1 MKTLTLL
8 AAGYDHP
15 DLAEQKKIE
24 EADRGPRQS
33 LYGYTLNST
42 LLNERY
48 MTTVPGLRRA
58 LYAPLPVWMAQV
70 LEAFVRRK
78 KYDAILSWDARL
90 GLAFAALMKL
100 TGARVPHMV
109 MFSWISRPKKAMV
122 LRFVH
127 SHIDRMFVWSSFQ
140 RDFLLERMRIPPRK
154 VVFCSGRVDQ
164 KFFRPMQR
172 ETDMICS
179 VGREMRDYV
188 TLIRAIRDL
197 DIPCHIAVSVIP
209 GVKDAWITEI
219 EREGAL
225 PPHITVGNKNYA
237 DLRDLY
243 ARSKFV
249 VTPLLPTD
257 TDNGITS
264 LLEAMAMGKAV
275 ICTKTE
281 GQRDIVTDGV
291 NGILVPPFDAAALRR
306 AIDRLLEHPEEAA
319 RMGKAGRELV
329 ERSHNLDLFVERVRS
344 STEEAI
350 AGFRRD
356 PGRPVTEKLKNS
368 PSP

>member
-48 MTTVPGLRRA
+48 MATVPPLRRI
-58 LYAPLPVWMAQV
+58 LYAPLPVWMGQV
-70 LEAFVRRK
+70 IEAFVLRK
-78 KYDAILSWDARL
+78 KFDAVLSWDARL
-90 GLAFAALMKL
+90 GLMFAGLMKL

-122 LRFVH
+122 LRLVR
-127 SHIDRMFVWSSFQ
+127 SHIDRMFVWSSYQ
-140 RDFLLERMRIPPRK
+140 RDFLLNRMRIPPSN

-164 KFFRPMQR
+164 KFFRPMAR
-172 ETDMICS
+172 PADMICS

-209 GVKDAWITEI
+209 GVKDAWMTEI
-219 EREGAL
+219 EKEGAL
-225 PPHITVGNKNYA
+225 PAHITVGNKNYA
-237 DLRDLY
+237 DLRELY

-249 VTPLLPTD
+249 VTPLIPTD

-275 ICTKTE
+275 ICTRTE
-281 GQRDIVTDGV
+281 GQRDIVTEGV
-291 NGILVPPFDAAALRR
+291 NGLIVPPFDPRALRS
-306 AIDRLLEHPEEAA
+306 AIDRLIAHPEEAD
-319 RMGKAGRELV
+319 RMGKAGREFV

-350 AGFRRD
+350 AGFRR
-356 PGRPVTEKLKNS
+356 TKNRTAT
-368 PSP
+368 